1 MSNRR
6 SFLRQ
11 VFTGIGAF
19 SLPNVLKLR
28 AEAATQTAGRNDTSL
43 IVLWQDGGPTHF
55 ETFDPKPMA
64 PAEIRG
70 DLGAIS
76 TRHPGVQFCEVL
88 PRLAQMADRFTI
100 IRSLHQASSNH
111 VSATH
116 TFVTGYDRTGVIT
129 GPPDHPDL
137 CVVINRMRS
146 GRDNPLP
153 EYVGLPGQSRGGS
166 AYLGSASG
174 PLSIRDDPSKPDFKV
189 DNLKLGAAIPR
200 QRFDQRSHLLTQFD
214 RLRRSL
220 DASGELDALDEF
232 QRKAIDILTG
242 EAAARA
248 FDLSREDPK
257 LRERYGM
264 HKAGQQALLARRL
277 VEAGVSVV
285 GVRFHPT
292 GPWHD
297 SWDDHPCGTHVFGTM
312 KGRGPLVDQAVS
324 ALIEDLDNRGL
335 DQKVLVLLAGEFGR
349 TPRIRNFKGVPG
361 RDHWGPAGC
370 ALMYGGGMRMGQ
382 VIGAT
387 NRHGERPSERPVKPQ
402 DVLATIYQFLG
413 INPRHE
419 FTNFAGRPLP
429 ILPHGKPIDELVG

>member
-1 MSNRR
+1 MS
-6 SFLRQ
+6 
-11 VFTGIGAF
+11 
-19 SLPNVLKLR
+19 NVLKLR
-28 AEAATQTAGRNDTSL
+28 AEAAIQTRGASDTSL

-55 ETFDPKPMA
+55 ETFDPKPTA

-76 TRHPGVQFCEVL
+76 TRHPGVSFCEVL

-100 IRSLHQASSNH
+100 IRSLHQASSAH

-116 TFVTGYDRTGVIT
+116 TFVTGYDRTGVIA
-129 GPPDHPDL
+129 GPPENPDL

-166 AYLGSASG
+166 AYLGPAYGS
-174 PLSIRDDPSKPDFKV
+174 LSIRDDPSSPDFKV
-189 DNLKLGAAIPR
+189 DNLKLGAAIP
-200 QRFDQRSHLLTQFD
+200 QKRFDQRSHLLTQFD

-220 DASGELDALDEF
+220 DASGQMDALDKF
-232 QRKAIDILTG
+232 QRKAIDMLTG
-242 EAAARA
+242 PAAARA

-297 SWDDHPCGTHVFGTM
+297 SWDD
-312 KGRGPLVDQAVS
+312 QQS
-324 ALIEDLDNRGL
+324 
-335 DQKVLVLLAGEFGR
+335 
-349 TPRIRNFKGVPG
+349 VPS
-361 RDHWGPAGC
+361 
-370 ALMYGGGMRMGQ
+370 L
-382 VIGAT
+382 
-387 NRHGERPSERPVKPQ
+387 
-402 DVLATIYQFLG
+402 
-413 INPRHE
+413 
-419 FTNFAGRPLP
+419 
-429 ILPHGKPIDELVG
+429 